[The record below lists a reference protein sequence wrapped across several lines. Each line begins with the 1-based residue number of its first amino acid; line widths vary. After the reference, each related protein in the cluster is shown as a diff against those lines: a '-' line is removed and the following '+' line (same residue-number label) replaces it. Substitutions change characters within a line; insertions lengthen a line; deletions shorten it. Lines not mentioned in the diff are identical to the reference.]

1 MEATPPSRAR
11 SGGELRSY
19 ARNRLIESRL
29 TPNAISM
36 TGLVLNL
43 AAAALIVE
51 AHFFLAGV
59 AFIVGSVMD
68 TLDGRYSRMSGKGTL
83 FGAFLDST
91 LDRIEEGIVLT
102 AVAYY
107 FADRGD
113 AVAAAACVVTVL
125 GSLMVSY
132 TRARAEALGVE
143 CKVGLATRPVRVVI
157 LSIGLV
163 LGAEELI
170 DGVELLEPSVYVM
183 AALTAFTV
191 AQRVWHVRGE
201 LRAREDES
209 PSSV

>member
-1 MEATPPSRAR
+1 MEGTPRNTGPRPR
-11 SGGELRSY
+11 SGQDLRVY
-19 ARNRLIESRL
+19 ARDRLIESRL

-43 AAAALIVE
+43 AAAALVLGE
-51 AHFFLAGV
+51 HFVLGGV
-59 AFIVGSVMD
+59 AFIVGSIMD
-68 TLDGRYSRMSGKGTL
+68 TLDGRYSRMSGKGTQ

-91 LDRIEEGIVLT
+91 LDRIEEGIVLA

-107 FADRGD
+107 FAEHGD
-113 AVAAAACVVTVL
+113 SVAAAACVVTVL

-163 LGAEELI
+163 FGANELI
-170 DGVELLEPSVYVM
+170 DGVELLEPAVYVM

-191 AQRVWHVRGE
+191 GQRVWHVRGE
-201 LRAREDES
+201 LKAREAE
-209 PSSV
+209 